1 MYLDLIKNASLLIA
15 LANIYSMLARI
26 RADNKRGT
34 KVLMGVLFGV
44 VAIVGMLLP
53 FNYAPGVIYDGR
65 SIILALAGFFSGG
78 TAAIVSIIIAGAYRI
93 FLGGNGM
100 WAGILIII
108 SSAMVGLA
116 FRRAYDNHPERISI
130 PALYGLG
137 ISTHVVMLICNLLV
151 QPWPAGISII
161 QKIWLPVMLIFPV
174 ATLLIGIFIR
184 DEDRRI
190 QTEHALEKSE
200 SLYHDLVDSAQTLI
214 WQCDAEGRYT
224 YLNPAWEEV
233 FGYKTEEM
241 LGKKFTDF
249 QTPEYA
255 KRDSREFS
263 NLLQGNIVKGLET
276 VHLGKDGKE
285 IHLVFTAK
293 RLFDET
299 GEPTGIS
306 GTAYKITK
314 RKQAEK
320 DLQISEQK
328 FRNQANFLDIIIE
341 NSPFA
346 MHVMD
351 AKGVLIKANQA
362 LRDILNVTDDMI
374 IGKYNVLHDENIVA
388 QKLMPA
394 VEAVF
399 NDLKSARFIMF
410 WTYTKAGDID
420 FSVPIEIWIDV
431 SMFPITDETGKLI
444 NVVCQYVDIT
454 ERIQAEQKL
463 EDSIKREKKLAD
475 IVREAPI
482 AIAFGYPDGRL
493 ENCNDAF
500 SNLTGYTIAALQK
513 IDWNEVLTPPQWRAY
528 EEEKLSQLS
537 VSQKSVQYE
546 KEYIRKDGTLV
557 PIEITASAKF
567 DPAGHIIHYTGFISD
582 ITERKQA
589 EIALHDLAARQ
600 QALLT
605 AIPDIIM
612 ETDENKRYTWANQ
625 SGLDF
630 FGNDVVGKEAAFY
643 FEGDQNTYE
652 IVQPLFGGKE
662 DVIYLESWQRR
673 KDGQKRLLAWWCHV
687 LKDDDGQVIG
697 ALSSARDIT
706 EQHRDK
712 NELDQSRHQLESIF
726 RVAPTGI
733 GVVVDRKFQYV
744 NDRFLEMLGYAEEE
758 LIGQLSRVA
767 YPSDEEFER
776 VGKYKYEQIREK
788 GTGTIETVM
797 QKKDGGLIDVLLS
810 STPIDLDDLSQ
821 GVTFTA
827 LDITQRKQAE
837 EDLLQLNVELEQ
849 RVSER
854 TAELEAFAYSVSHD
868 LKAPLRGIDGYSHLL
883 LDDYADKLDEEGR
896 FFLHTIRQATQQM
909 KQLIDDLLE
918 YSRMQRRTLTIGNVN
933 APKLVEALLAERAAE
948 IEAHNITIEV
958 NLPCAGVVA
967 EVEGLAQVLRNLL
980 DNAIKFTH
988 GVPAP
993 RIEIGGREEEKTCI
1007 LWVRDNGVGF
1017 DPKYQDRIF
1026 EIFQRLHS
1034 TEAFPGT
1041 GIGLAIVRQ
1050 GMKRMNGRVWAES
1063 KLGEGAV
1070 FYIEIPNAV
1079 HV

>member
-15 LANIYSMLARI
+15 LANIYSILARI
-26 RADNKRGT
+26 RMQRNRGINI
-34 KVLMGVLFGV
+34 LMGLLFGAG
-44 VAIVGMLLP
+44 AIVGMLIP
-53 FNYAPGVIYDGR
+53 FNYAPGIFYDGR
-65 SIILALAGFFSGG
+65 SIILTLAGLFGGG
-78 TAAIVSIIIAGAYRI
+78 TTAIVSILVAGAYRAS
-93 FLGGNGM
+93 LGGNGV
-100 WAGILIII
+100 WAGLATII
-108 SSAMVGLA
+108 STAMVGLA
-116 FRRAYDNHPERISI
+116 FRRIQKNHPENFSI
-130 PALYGLG
+130 PGLYAIGM
-137 ISTHVVMLICNLLV
+137 IAHIAMLASQLLV

-190 QTEHALEKSE
+190 QTESALEKSE

-214 WQCDAEGRYT
+214 WQCDTEGRYT

-233 FGYKTEEM
+233 FGYKIEEM

-249 QTPEYA
+249 QTPECA
-255 KRDSREFS
+255 ERDSLEFS
-263 NLLQGNIVKGLET
+263 KLLQGNIIKGLET
-276 VHLGKDGKE
+276 IHLGKDGKE

-299 GEPTGIS
+299 GEPTGTR
-306 GTAYKITK
+306 GTAYDITK
-314 RKQAEK
+314 RKRAEK

-388 QKLMPA
+388 QELMPA

-410 WTYTKAGDID
+410 WTYTKAGDIN

-454 ERIQAEQKL
+454 ERIQAEQNLK
-463 EDSIKREKKLAD
+463 DSIKREKELAN

-500 SNLTGYTIAALQK
+500 SKLTGYTIAELQQ
-513 IDWNEVLTPPQWRAY
+513 IDWNEVLTSPQWRTS

-546 KEYIRKDGTLV
+546 KEYIRKDGIRV
-557 PIEITASAKF
+557 PIEITAAAKF
-567 DPAGHIIHYTGFISD
+567 DPAGNIIHYTGFISD

-589 EIALHDLAARQ
+589 EIALHDLTARQ

-643 FEGDQNTYE
+643 FEGDQNTYD

-662 DVIYLESWQRR
+662 NVIYLESWQRR

-706 EQHRDK
+706 EQYQDK
-712 NELDQSRHQLESIF
+712 
-726 RVAPTGI
+726 
-733 GVVVDRKFQYV
+733 
-744 NDRFLEMLGYAEEE
+744 EE
-758 LIGQLSRVA
+758 LH
-767 YPSDEEFER
+767 
-776 VGKYKYEQIREK
+776 
-788 GTGTIETVM
+788 
-797 QKKDGGLIDVLLS
+797 LLN
-810 STPIDLDDLSQ
+810 I
-821 GVTFTA
+821 
-827 LDITQRKQAE
+827 
-837 EDLLQLNVELEQ
+837 ELEQ

-918 YSRMQRRTLTIGNVN
+918 YSRMQRRTLTFGNVN
-933 APKLVEALLAERAAE
+933 VPKLVEALLAERAAE
-948 IEAHNITIEV
+948 ITAQNIALEV
-958 NLPCAGVVA
+958 DVPCTDVIA
-967 EVEGLAQVLRNLL
+967 ETEGLAQVLRNLL
-980 DNAIKFTH
+980 DNAIKFTR
-988 GVPAP
+988 GVSAP
-993 RIEIGGREEEKTCI
+993 SIEIGGRTKGKTCT

-1034 TEAFPGT
+1034 TEEFPGT

-1050 GMKRMNGRVWAES
+1050 GIKRMNGRVWTES

-1070 FYIEIPNAV
+1070 FFIEIPNAV
-1079 HV
+1079 KV